1 MASIWTDVLK
11 ERVKELWVNHSG
23 LEIARILTKEL
34 ASPVSR
40 NAVMG
45 ILCRMGLT
53 QGDKKQTREKGTKP
67 VREKRSSANHH
78 SIIKRIVRSNGTS
91 DAMRVIET
99 REAAE
104 SFKLRC
110 VEIVPRGLSLI
121 DLEPGDCRY
130 PTNDDAPF
138 LFCGHPK
145 FKGSYCASHYFLTR
159 GEGTAS
165 EQAATKISRRHLEV
179 A

>member
-1 MASIWTDVLK
+1 MASIWTVELK
-11 ERVKELWVNHSG
+11 ERVKELWVNHSASQ
-23 LEIARILTKEL
+23 IAGILGRER
-34 ASPVSR
+34 VSVKR
-40 NAVMG
+40 NAVIG
-45 ILCRMGLT
+45 IVHRMGLT
-53 QGDKKQTREKGTKP
+53 IADKIETRVKGVKIL
-67 VREKRSSANHH
+67 REKRSSENHH

-110 VEIVPRGLSLI
+110 VEIVPRGISLL